1 VVSGEAHGE
10 AGDSVADVAAGF
22 AAGSRVAGYRLEA
35 QIGQGGM
42 AVVFRA
48 HDERLDR
55 QVALKIL
62 APALAADEAF
72 RQRFIRESRA
82 AAAVDDPHIIPVFEA
97 GEAAGV
103 LFIAMR
109 YVGGGDMRTLMDR
122 EGPLSAGRAAAI
134 VSPVASALDAAHV
147 AGLVHRDVKPA
158 NVLVDTRPGR
168 PDHVYLSD
176 FGLSKGAASS
186 LTGTGQFLGTLEYI
200 APEQIE
206 GKSVDGRADEY
217 ALACAAF
224 ELLTGAPPF
233 RGDEAMAVM
242 YAQLSEPPPLL
253 TSRRPDLPPAADQV
267 FARALAKAPADRYA
281 SCRGFADALRA
292 AFGLQPYDS
301 GPGIV
306 PADHPPTQ
314 IARQATA
321 DAAPEG
327 APASAAAPV
336 SDAATASAATASA
349 ATASAA
355 TASIAATASAAVSPA
370 AGGAPGPAPGGADA
384 QTGEASIPASPASP
398 VGEAPSP
405 VRDPPSPVGEAPS
418 PAGEAPSPVAPEASD
433 GGPEASDGGTPPARP
448 DQPDWLVEPR
458 QRRRIPPAAL
468 VGAGIL
474 AVVVVIAVALLT
486 GSPDSAGPHGHRLAS
501 FPITATSRLRP
512 VTGDVWVVYQ
522 GGRDAIAQVRGEIN
536 GVRPGEIA
544 QLYAQQFPFTSAPV
558 PAGSVILHPSGG
570 TAAYAF
576 QLAPSVATRYKVV
589 LLRSSTATSP
599 LASSAAS
606 TIYVVLSGANGKAR
620 RCSRPVCQEAF
631 RITVPVPASALMTEL
646 SKRWYS
652 YFAVALAPDK
662 APPAPKLLLLGAGHS
677 RVSRSRRISA
687 TEFRLTVTY
696 SFRVGARAYDWSW
709 NVCAKDTEAADGIG
723 LPGHHG
729 CGDKNLAAS
738 VSYAG

>member
-1 VVSGEAHGE
+1 MSGEAHGV

-22 AAGSRVAGYRLEA
+22 AAGSRVAGYRLEG

-62 APALAADEAF
+62 APALAADDAF

-122 EGPLSAGRAAAI
+122 EGPLSAARAAAI

-158 NVLVDTRPGR
+158 NVLVDAQPGR

-206 GKSVDGRADEY
+206 GKAVDGRADEY

-233 RGDEAMAVM
+233 RRDEAMAVM

-267 FARALAKAPADRYA
+267 FARALAKAPGDRYP
-281 SCRGFADALRA
+281 SCREFADALRA

-306 PADHPPTQ
+306 PADHPLTQ
-314 IARQATA
+314 LAR
-321 DAAPEG
+321 
-327 APASAAAPV
+327 PASADDAPAADAPAADAPAADAPAAV
-336 SDAATASAATASA
+336 AATAA
-349 ATASAA
+349 
-355 TASIAATASAAVSPA
+355 AAVAGLA
-370 AGGAPGPAPGGADA
+370 AGGADG
-384 QTGEASIPASPASP
+384 QTGEASIPASPAST
-398 VGEAPSP
+398 A
-405 VRDPPSPVGEAPS
+405 
-418 PAGEAPSPVAPEASD
+418 
-433 GGPEASDGGTPPARP
+433 GPEGSDGGTPPGR
-448 DQPDWLVEPR
+448 PDWLVKPP
-458 QRRRIPPAAL
+458 QRRRISPAVLA
-468 VGAGIL
+468 GAGIL
-474 AVVVVIAVALLT
+474 AVVVVIVVALLT
-486 GSPDSAGPHGHRLAS
+486 GSPDSVSPHGHRLAS
-501 FPITATSRLRP
+501 FPITASSSLRP
-512 VTGDVWVVYQ
+512 VTGDVWVVYR
-522 GGRDAIAQVRGEIN
+522 GGRNAIAQVRGEIN

-544 QLYAQQFPFTSAPV
+544 QLYAQQFPFRSAPV
-558 PAGSVILHPSGG
+558 PVGSVSLHPSGG

-576 QLAPSVATRYKVV
+576 QVTPSVATRYKVV
-589 LLRSSTATSP
+589 LLRSSTARSP
-599 LASSAAS
+599 LASSAVS
-606 TIYVVLSGANGKAR
+606 TVYVVLSGANGKAR
-620 RCSRPVCQEAF
+620 RCSRPVCREAF
-631 RITVPVPASALMTEL
+631 RISVPVPASALMTEL

-662 APPAPKLLLLGAGHS
+662 VPPAPKRLRLGAGHS

-696 SFRVGARAYDWSW
+696 SFQVGARAYDWSW
-709 NVCAKDTEAADGIG
+709 NVCTKDTEAADGIG
-723 LPGHHG
+723 LPGRHG
-729 CGDKNLAAS
+729 CGGRNLAAS

>member
-1 VVSGEAHGE
+1 VSGEAHWV

-22 AAGSRVAGYRLEA
+22 AAGSRVAGYRLEG

-42 AVVFRA
+42 AVVYRA

-62 APALAADEAF
+62 APALAADDAF

-158 NVLVDTRPGR
+158 NVLVDAQPGR

-176 FGLSKGAASS
+176 FGLSQGAASS

-206 GKSVDGRADEY
+206 GKAVDGRADEY

-233 RGDEAMAVM
+233 RRDEAMAVM
-242 YAQLSEPPPLL
+242 YAQLSEPPPPLA
-253 TSRRPDLPPAADQV
+253 SRRPDLPPAADQV
-267 FARALAKAPADRYA
+267 FARALAKAPADRYP
-281 SCRGFADALRA
+281 SCREFADALRA
-292 AFGLQPYDS
+292 AFGLPPYDS
-301 GPGIV
+301 GLGIV
-306 PADHPPTQ
+306 PADRPPTQ
-314 IARQATA
+314 IARQAIADDAPEAAA
-321 DAAPEG
+321 DA
-327 APASAAAPV
+327 
-336 SDAATASAATASA
+336 DAVA
-349 ATASAA
+349 
-355 TASIAATASAAVSPA
+355 
-370 AGGAPGPAPGGADA
+370 
-384 QTGEASIPASPASP
+384 
-398 VGEAPSP
+398 
-405 VRDPPSPVGEAPS
+405 
-418 PAGEAPSPVAPEASD
+418 PVAPFAPAAD
-433 GGPEASDGGTPPARP
+433 APAGPEASDGGTPPGRP

-458 QRRRIPPAAL
+458 QRRRISPAVLA
-468 VGAGIL
+468 GAGIL
-474 AVVVVIAVALLT
+474 AVVVVIVVALLT
-486 GSPDSAGPHGHRLAS
+486 GSPDSPGPHGHRLAS
-501 FPITATSRLRP
+501 FPITASSSLRP
-512 VTGDVWVVYQ
+512 VTGDVWVVYR
-522 GGRDAIAQVRGEIN
+522 GGRNAIAQVRGEIN

-544 QLYAQQFPFTSAPV
+544 RLYAQQFPFRSSPV

-570 TAAYAF
+570 AAAYAF
-576 QLAPSVATRYKVV
+576 QVTPSVATRYKVV

-599 LASSAAS
+599 LASSALS
-606 TIYVVLSGANGKAR
+606 TVYVVLSGANGKAQ

-631 RITVPVPASALMTEL
+631 RISVPVPASALMTEL

-652 YFAVALAPDK
+652 YFAVVLAPDK
-662 APPAPKLLLLGAGHS
+662 VPPAPKRLRLGAGHS
-677 RVSRSRRISA
+677 RVSESRRISA

-696 SFRVGARAYDWSW
+696 TFRVGARAYDWSW
-709 NVCAKDTEAADGIG
+709 NVCTKDTEAADGIG
-723 LPGHHG
+723 LPGRHG
-729 CGDKNLAAS
+729 CGGRNLAAS

>member
-1 VVSGEAHGE
+1 MSGEAHGV

-22 AAGSRVAGYRLEA
+22 AAGSRVAGYRLEG

-62 APALAADEAF
+62 APALAADDAF

-122 EGPLSAGRAAAI
+122 EGPLSAARAAAI

-158 NVLVDTRPGR
+158 NVLVDAQPGR

-206 GKSVDGRADEY
+206 GKAVDGRADEY

-224 ELLTGAPPF
+224 ELLTGEPPF
-233 RGDEAMAVM
+233 RRDEAMAVM

-267 FARALAKAPADRYA
+267 FARALAKAPGDRYP
-281 SCRGFADALRA
+281 SCREFADALRA

-306 PADHPPTQ
+306 PADHPLTQ
-314 IARQATA
+314 LARQASADDAPAA
-321 DAAPEG
+321 DAPAPD
-327 APASAAAPV
+327 APAADAPAAV
-336 SDAATASAATASA
+336 AATAA
-349 ATASAA
+349 
-355 TASIAATASAAVSPA
+355 AAVAGLA
-370 AGGAPGPAPGGADA
+370 AGGADA
-384 QTGEASIPASPASP
+384 QTGEASIPASPAS
-398 VGEAPSP
+398 A
-405 VRDPPSPVGEAPS
+405 A
-418 PAGEAPSPVAPEASD
+418 
-433 GGPEASDGGTPPARP
+433 GPEGSTAGPEGSDGGTPPGR
-448 DQPDWLVEPR
+448 PDWLVKPP
-458 QRRRIPPAAL
+458 QRRRISPAVLA
-468 VGAGIL
+468 GAGIL
-474 AVVVVIAVALLT
+474 AVVVVIVVALLT
-486 GSPDSAGPHGHRLAS
+486 GSPDSVSPHGHRLAS
-501 FPITATSRLRP
+501 FPITASSSLRP
-512 VTGDVWVVYQ
+512 VTGDVWVVYR
-522 GGRDAIAQVRGEIN
+522 GGRNAIAQVRGEIN

-544 QLYAQQFPFTSAPV
+544 QLYAQQFPFRSAPV
-558 PAGSVILHPSGG
+558 PVGSVSLHPSGG

-576 QLAPSVATRYKVV
+576 QVTPSVATRYKVV
-589 LLRSSTATSP
+589 LLRSSTARSP
-599 LASSAAS
+599 LASSAVS
-606 TIYVVLSGANGKAR
+606 TVYVVLSGANGKAR

-631 RITVPVPASALMTEL
+631 RISVPVPASALMTEL

-662 APPAPKLLLLGAGHS
+662 VPPAPKRLRLGAGHS

-696 SFRVGARAYDWSW
+696 SFQVGARAYDWSW
-709 NVCAKDTEAADGIG
+709 NVCTKDTEAADGIG
-723 LPGHHG
+723 LPGRHG
-729 CGDKNLAAS
+729 CGGRNLAAS